1 MPTAGTVIYDADSH
15 IMEPP
20 DWMDEFATPEV
31 REAFVRMPIDKLGG
45 KLAEW
50 AALAEGGAQPADR
63 IPELEANVLGGPK
76 GYEALGAF
84 NSKERSRVLDII
96 GVSSQLV
103 FSTFSALQ
111 FTGIR
116 DPELLYGGALAH
128 NRAMANWCSE
138 DPRLLGVAV
147 VPLFHPDRAA
157 KAAADAIDAGC
168 AAVGVPPR
176 PAGDKSPGHPDL
188 DPFWRTLEERNVP
201 FMLHIGPFHVKP
213 AYMNNGRPPAVDF
226 IGSGEGV
233 MAKDYPNV
241 HHMVEEFLTTICFD
255 GVFERFPNLKGGV
268 IEFGADWVPSLLRRL
283 DYTAK
288 AWYKSTPEIREL
300 IRKPSE
306 QFTEQMFFTPTNFED
321 VGELIRESNDRLYC
335 FSTDF
340 PHVEGGR
347 DPFGKFG
354 ASMAGQPQET
364 LDRFYTTN
372 YAELMGLVLA

>member
-1 MPTAGTVIYDADSH
+1 
-15 IMEPP
+15 
-20 DWMDEFATPEV
+20 
-31 REAFVRMPIDKLGG
+31 
-45 KLAEW
+45 
-50 AALAEGGAQPADR
+50 
-63 IPELEANVLGGPK
+63 
-76 GYEALGAF
+76 
-84 NSKERSRVLDII
+84 
-96 GVSSQLV
+96 
-103 FSTFSALQ
+103 
-111 FTGIR
+111 
-116 DPELLYGGALAH
+116 
-128 NRAMANWCSE
+128 
-138 DPRLLGVAV
+138 
-147 VPLFHPDRAA
+147 
-157 KAAADAIDAGC
+157 
-168 AAVGVPPR
+168 
-176 PAGDKSPGHPDL
+176 
-188 DPFWRTLEERNVP
+188 
-201 FMLHIGPFHVKP
+201 
-213 AYMNNGRPPAVDF
+213 MNNGRPPAVDF